1 MKRSRTH
8 HLTKY
13 IKVLG
18 KQNLCNNYAVCIAC
32 VEKLKNNEL
41 LKNTFTNKKL
51 QVKNYLKNYIH
62 FWKKIGNQEELN
74 KIIYLTDNKEKE
86 EMSHK
91 RQRYQNN
98 NNFSENNHEKVL
110 KYLRSMQ
117 NSFKV
122 SNFKL
127 TEEAASVKLYSSIS
141 TLSTRSHYSKK
152 NSIKGNL
159 IRKINKKETPK
170 FERLQMA
177 FHFNGETKN
186 LNTLR
191 NEKLINDQIGVVL
204 AFDGWKNIL
213 NQHIFGSLFIT
224 SSGKI
229 LIWDASYISNERKR
243 LIEVMTKIK
252 NLIQEINRL
261 NIKLNA
267 IVSDSASA
275 YAAARKA
282 ITVAAYF
289 KNANNSY
296 FIGKLRDIQKE
307 LYNKCYLIVISGETR
322 WNSHYYCFKSLVQSK
337 QALRNLAIHHEHPQ
351 VSSSNTNEL
360 YLNSD
365 FCQIL
370 LDNNWWKTIE
380 LLQDILLPY
389 CSILNKLQCDKARL
403 FELLHVI
410 GYFVQFWSQFSDPN
424 LGYFNSELN
433 NLSYT
438 SLGWYLTYYYKV
450 WFKKRPEDFCKKVEP
465 FNDETFEQF
474 GDDVFKFWSFIEG
487 EYSKLGAVT
496 LKIFGIC
503 VNAASNDKVLAI
515 NQLRASINFSLRKKE
530 LQQNKAQFLDLNV
543 ETEVGNPEVED
554 SEIPEDIENVEE
566 DNTNIINSEHWE

>member
-275 YAAARKA
+275 YAAARWHLQLE
-282 ITVAAYF
+282 F
-289 KNANNSY
+289 P
-296 FIGKLRDIQKE
+296 E
-307 LYNKCYLIVISGETR
+307 LVFLP
-322 WNSHYYCFKSLVQSK
+322 CF
-337 QALRNLAIHHEHPQ
+337 A
-351 VSSSNTNEL
+351 
-360 YLNSD
+360 
-365 FCQIL
+365 
-370 LDNNWWKTIE
+370 
-380 LLQDILLPY
+380 
-389 CSILNKLQCDKARL
+389 
-403 FELLHVI
+403 
-410 GYFVQFWSQFSDPN
+410 
-424 LGYFNSELN
+424 
-433 NLSYT
+433 
-438 SLGWYLTYYYKV
+438 
-450 WFKKRPEDFCKKVEP
+450 
-465 FNDETFEQF
+465 
-474 GDDVFKFWSFIEG
+474 
-487 EYSKLGAVT
+487 
-496 LKIFGIC
+496 
-503 VNAASNDKVLAI
+503 
-515 NQLRASINFSLRKKE
+515 
-530 LQQNKAQFLDLNV
+530 
-543 ETEVGNPEVED
+543 
-554 SEIPEDIENVEE
+554 
-566 DNTNIINSEHWE
+566 